1 MTDDARARARAHS
14 FFPPSLRSF
23 VRSFFPREN
32 FKTVRENSPVVP
44 RKLSEKTFR
53 EERDGRMHACMDM
66 HAWNDSSRRRD
77 AMDGADGD
85 DDDDGTAA
93 TDIPRCRRRH
103 SRVMDVARDGT
114 TTSEPSWR
122 VVSTTTTTTTAD
134 DDAIQKRFVND
145 YDCVGFRAALMG
157 MDTGGE
163 TATEDFVVEVGRRRR
178 AGVVVRGSSAALDD
192 DVADASRLN
201 DYVKEEEDRAVCIV
215 PETDPG
221 AMMIGSGAEPA
232 VRGAEHDRDVVVV
245 VAGTSRDVETV
256 TTTSG
261 MKRRVVVEGQRGGGV
276 LPPPVSPGV
285 SAGAVGFVDDANP
298 FAHTPAFPKTQRA
311 TPETVVPRGGRKFGF
326 VYLNSGGRSGG
337 RNEGGDTPNSN
348 ANVNVNVEGERHHQQ
363 QQQHAAAAAV
373 AVSPF
378 VLMQRHLA
386 DGAARSPYAN
396 LEGSKTPS
404 ALTLTTANGKSVV
417 ARAVDVPHTDGTEDG
432 FTFRAAV
439 ETPATTSAPGATAAG
454 LFTTGAGAPVVV
466 SEDAMRRARSMFG
479 GEGTPGIDRDVEDG
493 VMKGAPTPKSLFQTG
508 GGANI
513 QVSDEAMR
521 RARALFDEPPKSSK
535 SSPTPGGTFAF
546 QTAAGKTLEI
556 SDDATRR
563 ARALF
568 SGMDEND
575 ASAVNTPIQRMRH
588 ASPFPQS
595 SYKTP
600 ASLPAMRR
608 VMKTPT
614 PPPGGGGAGGFT
626 PPMKRG
632 GFTPPRAG
640 AGASKLAPAS
650 AQALKRRRAPA
661 VAVHD
666 LFAARERMGARAPLR
681 TFFNGLLPHQASP
694 VFVDACVRTLN
705 ADNAK
710 SLRLPSVDRGLVGWR
725 EIRQSMIKSGADDA
739 LLTNEWTANAYKW
752 IVWTHGCIARAF
764 PEKHAFGI
772 LSESAVTRRM
782 LYRYEREINRAERPH
797 ARNILER
804 DENPGAPAVFVVS
817 AIRSM
822 TSASA
827 FGVAASVPTTC
838 EIEITDGWYGLR
850 ASLDASLT
858 RRVREGK
865 IRVGC
870 KLFCVGAELRG
881 VQEAVSPFSEEAEN
895 AVLCLRVNGT
905 RLAPW
910 DAKLGRV
917 RRTLTVPLRCVE
929 PDGGIVPRLLVHVR
943 RVYPIA
949 YQERNE
955 DDSTTRRSERA
966 EARAHEAWCRA
977 REDAARDFSENQ
989 PEGVVT
995 WGGHGDVE
1003 RHLREALEAKGL
1015 HERRVSKVFKLNIV
1029 GFVPSASHPEYKGP
1043 YARGA
1048 TSAVLTVF
1056 GADDALIEAVKP
1068 GQTYAVTALRPWTN
1082 SATPEREIWLTAT
1095 KYTSWT
1101 PISPA
1106 DSRASGLEL
1115 SEPMWRCASVDAS
1128 VDLRDLS
1135 RTGFP
1140 RKEFDAVVCA
1150 VHRGPMTTT
1159 NGPRRSQWIF
1169 CVDVAACGT
1178 RDGRTH
1184 LLAVEVA
1191 GGESLEDAE
1200 HWVPGGAADGFGAT
1214 NASCGPPMFL
1224 QNLEFARYDAE
1235 NDVYCATVN
1244 VEDVV
1249 AVALSSGDRRPHG
1262 DDRILAAAR
1271 RLHDWSVSSDPSCL
1285 ESIAAIKRRAQ
1296 SLTGSD
1302 ARVGVGVGAGAIAS
1316 HQIPPPVDLQRQI
1329 EYEPPRLSL
1338 DADDWNDE
1346 TVAHLTENITR
1357 RLTRS
1362 ASKPSPSQSSAQKRT
1377 KAS

>member
-1 MTDDARARARAHS
+1 MTLVDDA
-14 FFPPSLRSF
+14 
-23 VRSFFPREN
+23 
-32 FKTVRENSPVVP
+32 
-44 RKLSEKTFR
+44 
-53 EERDGRMHACMDM
+53 M
-66 HAWNDSSRRRD
+66 
-77 AMDGADGD
+77 
-85 DDDDGTAA
+85 DDDDGDGT
-93 TDIPRCRRRH
+93 TLRRRRRH
-103 SRVMDVARDGT
+103 HRVMDVARDDGT
-114 TTSEPSWR
+114 SASWR
-122 VVSTTTTTTTAD
+122 VVSQTTTTTAD
-134 DDAIQKRFVND
+134 DDDVHSKRIIMND
-145 YDCVGFRAALMG
+145 CDVVALGFRAAMAV
-157 MDTGGE
+157 MESGGE
-163 TATEDFVVEVGRRRR
+163 TATEDFIVEVGRR
-178 AGVVVRGSSAALDD
+178 AVVVQGRALDD
-192 DVADASRLN
+192 DVNEDADASSRLN
-201 DYVKEEEDRAVCIV
+201 DYVEEDAAARRAVCI
-215 PETDPG
+215 PETEPG
-221 AMMIGSGAEPA
+221 AMMIGSEPA
-232 VRGAEHDRDVVVV
+232 VRGAEHTRDGDVVVP
-245 VAGTSRDVETV
+245 GTSRDVEM
-256 TTTSG
+256 TTTTVNASTSG
-261 MKRRVVVEGQRGGGV
+261 LKQRVGV
-276 LPPPVSPGV
+276 RPPPPVVSPGV
-285 SAGAVGFVDDANP
+285 SAGAGIVDDANP

-337 RNEGGDTPNSN
+337 RNEGGDTPVSVANATNMN
-348 ANVNVNVEGERHHQQ
+348 ANVEGTRGVNHH
-363 QQQHAAAAAV
+363 AS
-373 AVSPF
+373 VSPF

-386 DGAARSPYAN
+386 DGAGARSPYAN

-417 ARAVDVPHTDGTEDG
+417 ARAVDVPHTDGMEDG

-439 ETPATTSAPGATAAG
+439 ETPATTSGAPGATAAG

-479 GEGTPGIDRDVEDG
+479 GEGTPGIDRDDDDDDDDNDR

-521 RARALFDEPPKSSK
+521 RARALFDEPPKSSN

-556 SDDATRR
+556 SDEATRR

-575 ASAVNTPIQRMRH
+575 ASAVNTPTQRMRH

-614 PPPGGGGAGGFT
+614 PPPPGGGGGVGGFT

-694 VFVDACVRTLN
+694 VFIDACVRTLN

-725 EIRQSMIKSGADDA
+725 DLRQSMIKSGADDA

-797 ARNILER
+797 ARKILER

-827 FGVAASVPTTC
+827 FGMTSASAPTTC
-838 EIEITDGWYGLR
+838 EIEVTDGWYGLR

-929 PDGGIVPRLLVHVR
+929 PDGGVVPRLLVHVR

-1015 HERRVSKVFKLNIV
+1015 HERRVSKVFKLNVV

-1082 SATPEREIWLTAT
+1082 SATPEREMCLTAT

-1106 DSRASGLEL
+1106 DARASGLEL

-1169 CVDVAACGT
+1169 CVDVAACGA

-1200 HWVPGGAADGFGAT
+1200 HWVPGGAANGFGAT

-1285 ESIAAIKRRAQ
+1285 ESIAAIKRRAR

-1302 ARVGVGVGAGAIAS
+1302 ARVGAGGNARGTAS
-1316 HQIPPPVDLQRQI
+1316 NQIPPPVDAQRQI

-1362 ASKPSPSQSSAQKRT
+1362 ASKPSPSHRVVGSKANQS
-1377 KAS
+1377 AS

>member
-1 MTDDARARARAHS
+1 MTLVD
-14 FFPPSLRSF
+14 
-23 VRSFFPREN
+23 
-32 FKTVRENSPVVP
+32 
-44 RKLSEKTFR
+44 
-53 EERDGRMHACMDM
+53 
-66 HAWNDSSRRRD
+66 D
-77 AMDGADGD
+77 AMDDGD
-85 DDDDGTAA
+85 GDGRT
-93 TDIPRCRRRH
+93 TL
-103 SRVMDVARDGT
+103 RVMDVARDDDGT
-114 TTSEPSWR
+114 WV
-122 VVSTTTTTTTAD
+122 VVSQTTTTTTDDMHHSKRIIITND
-134 DDAIQKRFVND
+134 DDDCDVVAIM
-145 YDCVGFRAALMG
+145 GFRAAMAN
-157 MDTGGE
+157 MESGGE
-163 TATEDFVVEVGRRRR
+163 TATEDFILEVARRRR
-178 AGVVVRGSSAALDD
+178 TAATVVRERALDD
-192 DVADASRLN
+192 DDDDDVREDAAGASSSRLN
-201 DYVKEEEDRAVCIV
+201 DYDIEEDAAARRAVCI
-215 PETDPG
+215 PETEPR
-221 AMMIGSGAEPA
+221 AMMMVDGSADTA
-232 VRGAEHDRDVVVV
+232 VRGAEHNRDVVP
-245 VAGTSRDVETV
+245 GTSRDVEMTTTV
-256 TTTSG
+256 TSTSG
-261 MKRRVVVEGQRGGGV
+261 LKRRREVEEGQRDV
-276 LPPPVSPGV
+276 RPPPVSPGV
-285 SAGAVGFVDDANP
+285 SAGAGFVDDANP

-311 TPETVVPRGGRKFGF
+311 TPETAVPRGGRKFGF

-337 RNEGGDTPNSN
+337 RNEGGGDTPVSVANATNTDVN
-348 ANVNVNVEGERHHQQ
+348 ANVEGIRGENHH
-363 QQQHAAAAAV
+363 AS
-373 AVSPF
+373 VSPF
-378 VLMQRHLA
+378 VLVQRHLA
-386 DGAARSPYAN
+386 DGADARSPYAN

-417 ARAVDVPHTDGTEDG
+417 ARAVDFSHTDGMEDG

-439 ETPATTSAPGATAAG
+439 ETPATTSGAPGATAAG
-454 LFTTGAGAPVVV
+454 LFTTGAGAPAVV

-479 GEGTPGIDRDVEDG
+479 GEGTPGIDRDDDG
-493 VMKGAPTPKSLFQTG
+493 DDGNDRVMKGAPTPKSLFQTG

-521 RARALFDEPPKSSK
+521 RARALFDEPPKSSN

-556 SDDATRR
+556 SDEATRR

-575 ASAVNTPIQRMRH
+575 ASAVNAPTQRMRR

-614 PPPGGGGAGGFT
+614 PPPPGGGGGVGGFT

-666 LFAARERMGARAPLR
+666 LFAARARMGARAPLR

-725 EIRQSMIKSGADDA
+725 ELRQSMIKSGADDA
-739 LLTNEWTANAYKW
+739 LLTNAWTANAYKW

-797 ARNILER
+797 ARKILER

-827 FGVAASVPTTC
+827 FGMTSASAPTTC
-838 EIEITDGWYGLR
+838 EIEVTDGWYGLR

-881 VQEAVSPFSEEAEN
+881 VQEAVSPFTEEAEN

-929 PDGGIVPRLLVHVR
+929 PDGGVVPRLLVHVR

-1015 HERRVSKVFKLNIV
+1015 HERRVSKVFKLNVV

-1082 SATPEREIWLTAT
+1082 SATPEREMCLTAT

-1101 PISPA
+1101 SISPA
-1106 DSRASGLEL
+1106 DARASGLDL

-1169 CVDVAACGT
+1169 CVDVAACGA

-1184 LLAVEVA
+1184 LLAVEVV

-1285 ESIAAIKRRAQ
+1285 ESIAAIKRRAR

-1302 ARVGVGVGAGAIAS
+1302 ARVAAGGNARGTAS
-1316 HQIPPPVDLQRQI
+1316 DQIPPSVDAQRQI

-1362 ASKPSPSQSSAQKRT
+1362 ASKPSPSHRVVGSKANQS
-1377 KAS
+1377 AS

>member
-1 MTDDARARARAHS
+1 MDD
-14 FFPPSLRSF
+14 
-23 VRSFFPREN
+23 
-32 FKTVRENSPVVP
+32 
-44 RKLSEKTFR
+44 
-53 EERDGRMHACMDM
+53 DD
-66 HAWNDSSRRRD
+66 
-77 AMDGADGD
+77 D
-85 DDDDGTAA
+85 DDDDGRDEDA
-93 TDIPRCRRRH
+93 
-103 SRVMDVARDGT
+103 VFVVVVVARRTDDETDGEET
-114 TTSEPSWR
+114 AWR
-122 VVSTTTTTTTAD
+122 TVSSASRATAGFQKKRMRMTMTKPDVV
-134 DDAIQKRFVND
+134 
-145 YDCVGFRAALMG
+145 VGFREAVFA
-157 MDTGGE
+157 MDSGGE
-163 TATEDFVVEVGRRRR
+163 TASEEFIAGFAPRAR
-178 AGVVVRGSSAALDD
+178 AGTNDD
-192 DVADASRLN
+192 AGGTSSRLN
-201 DYVKEEEDRAVCIV
+201 DHRVERDEAEEDDDDDDIARRVCI

-221 AMMIGSGAEPA
+221 ATTAAVVAVVAAGLEGGGGGARGARCAVRDAGRHVDAPGDGRMDAGTPA
-232 VRGAEHDRDVVVV
+232 VTTNGSAGESRRVQAEAEARSGRDVR
-245 VAGTSRDVETV
+245 A
-256 TTTSG
+256 
-261 MKRRVVVEGQRGGGV
+261 
-276 LPPPVSPGV
+276 PPASPGV
-285 SAGAVGFVDDANP
+285 SAGAVFADDANP

-311 TPETVVPRGGRKFGF
+311 TPETAVPRGGRKFGF

-337 RNEGGDTPNSN
+337 DTPASATSAMVEGG
-348 ANVNVNVEGERHHQQ
+348 EHHR
-363 QQQHAAAAAV
+363 AAS
-373 AVSPF
+373 VSPF

-386 DGAARSPYAN
+386 DGARSPYAN
-396 LEGSKTPS
+396 LEGSKTPT

-417 ARAVDVPHTDGTEDG
+417 ARALDVPTDGVEDG

-439 ETPATTSAPGATAAG
+439 ETPATTSGGGG

-479 GEGTPGIDRDVEDG
+479 GEGSPGIDRDDGEDDDGRRQGTLG

-508 GGANI
+508 GGADI

-521 RARALFDEPPKSSK
+521 RARALFDGPTTKSS

-556 SDDATRR
+556 SDEATRR

-575 ASAVNTPIQRMRH
+575 ASAVNTPIQRMNH

-614 PPPGGGGAGGFT
+614 PPPCGSGGFT
-626 PPMKRG
+626 PPMKRR
-632 GFTPPRAG
+632 GFTPPR

-650 AQALKRRRAPA
+650 ASRVVDPALKRRRAPA

-725 EIRQSMIKSGADDA
+725 ELRQSMIKSGADDA

-797 ARNILER
+797 ARKILER

-827 FGVAASVPTTC
+827 FGVASVPTTC

-881 VQEAVSPFSEEAEN
+881 APEAVSPFSEEAEN

-949 YQERNE
+949 YLERNE

-1015 HERRVSKVFKLNIV
+1015 HERRVSKLFKLNIV
-1029 GFVPSASHPEYKGP
+1029 GFAPTASHPEYKGP

-1082 SATPEREIWLTAT
+1082 GATPEREMCLTAT
-1095 KYTSWT
+1095 KYTNWT

-1106 DSRASGLEL
+1106 DARASGLEL

-1150 VHRGPMTTT
+1150 VHRGPVTTT
-1159 NGPRRSQWIF
+1159 NGSRRSQWIF
-1169 CVDVAACGT
+1169 CVDVAACGA

-1249 AVALSSGDRRPHG
+1249 AVALSGDRRPRG

-1285 ESIAAIKRRAQ
+1285 ESIAAIKRRAR

-1302 ARVGVGVGAGAIAS
+1302 ARVGVGVGVGSFAFDR
-1316 HQIPPPVDLQRQI
+1316 IPPPVESQRQS

-1362 ASKPSPSQSSAQKRT
+1362 ASKPSPSESSARRT
-1377 KAS
+1377 EEAS

>member
-1 MTDDARARARAHS
+1 MTLVDDA
-14 FFPPSLRSF
+14 
-23 VRSFFPREN
+23 
-32 FKTVRENSPVVP
+32 T
-44 RKLSEKTFR
+44 
-53 EERDGRMHACMDM
+53 
-66 HAWNDSSRRRD
+66 RRD
-77 AMDGADGD
+77 AMD
-85 DDDDGTAA
+85 DDDGDGT
-93 TDIPRCRRRH
+93 TIHRRH
-103 SRVMDVARDGT
+103 HHRVMDVARDDGT
-114 TTSEPSWR
+114 TTAWR
-122 VVSTTTTTTTAD
+122 VVSETTAD
-134 DDAIQKRFVND
+134 DDAIQKRIMHDDVD
-145 YDCVGFRAALMG
+145 VDVVGFRAAMTA

-163 TATEDFVVEVGRRRR
+163 TATEDFIVEVGRGRR
-178 AGVVVRGSSAALDD
+178 AAVVRGRALGDDDD
-192 DVADASRLN
+192 DVNEDAAGASRLN
-201 DYVKEEEDRAVCIV
+201 DYVEEDAAGRRVVCI
-215 PETDPG
+215 PETEPG
-221 AMMIGSGAEPA
+221 AMMIGSEIAA
-232 VRGAEHDRDVVVV
+232 VRGAEHTRGDDVVVV
-245 VAGTSRDVETV
+245 PGTSRDVEMM
-256 TTTSG
+256 TTTPTVNASTSG
-261 MKRRVVVEGQRGGGV
+261 LKQR
-276 LPPPVSPGV
+276 PPPPVVSPGV
-285 SAGAVGFVDDANP
+285 SAGAGFVDDANP

-337 RNEGGDTPNSN
+337 SRNEGGGGDTPVSVAN
-348 ANVNVNVEGERHHQQ
+348 ATNVEGTRGVNHHQHHH
-363 QQQHAAAAAV
+363 HAS
-373 AVSPF
+373 VSPF

-386 DGAARSPYAN
+386 DAGAGARSPYAN
-396 LEGSKTPS
+396 LDGSKTPS

-417 ARAVDVPHTDGTEDG
+417 ARAVDVPHTDGIEDG

-439 ETPATTSAPGATAAG
+439 ETPATTSGAPDASAAG

-466 SEDAMRRARSMFG
+466 SEDAMRRARSMLG
-479 GEGTPGIDRDVEDG
+479 GEGTPGIDRDDG
-493 VMKGAPTPKSLFQTG
+493 DDGDNDRVMKGAPTPKSLFQTG

-521 RARALFDEPPKSSK
+521 RARALFDEPPPK

-556 SDDATRR
+556 SDEATRR

-575 ASAVNTPIQRMRH
+575 ASAVNTPTTQRMRH

-614 PPPGGGGAGGFT
+614 PPPPGGTGSVGGFT

-632 GFTPPRAG
+632 GFTQPRAG
-640 AGASKLAPAS
+640 AGAASKLAPAS
-650 AQALKRRRAPA
+650 ARALKRSRPPA

-666 LFAARERMGARAPLR
+666 LFAARARMGARAPLR

-710 SLRLPSVDRGLVGWR
+710 SLRLPSVNRGLIGWR
-725 EIRQSMIKSGADDA
+725 ELRQSMIKSGADDA

-797 ARNILER
+797 ARKILER

-827 FGVAASVPTTC
+827 FGMTSASAAPTTC

-881 VQEAVSPFSEEAEN
+881 AQEAVSPFSEEAEN
-895 AVLCLRVNGT
+895 VVLCLRVNGT

-929 PDGGIVPRLLVHVR
+929 PDGGVVPRLLVHVR

-1015 HERRVSKVFKLNIV
+1015 HERRVSKVFKLNVV

-1082 SATPEREIWLTAT
+1082 SATPEREMCLTAT

-1101 PISPA
+1101 QISPA
-1106 DSRASGLEL
+1106 DARASGLEL

-1169 CVDVAACGT
+1169 CVDVAACGA

-1285 ESIAAIKRRAQ
+1285 ESIAAIKRRAR

-1302 ARVGVGVGAGAIAS
+1302 ARVSVGAGIAS
-1316 HQIPPPVDLQRQI
+1316 NQIPPSVDARRQI

-1338 DADDWNDE
+1338 DADDWNEE
-1346 TVAHLTENITR
+1346 TVAHLTENITRTR

-1362 ASKPSPSQSSAQKRT
+1362 ASKPSPSYRVVGGGANANPSA
-1377 KAS
+1377 S

>member
-1 MTDDARARARAHS
+1 MT
-14 FFPPSLRSF
+14 
-23 VRSFFPREN
+23 VV
-32 FKTVRENSPVVP
+32 TVVP
-44 RKLSEKTFR
+44 F
-53 EERDGRMHACMDM
+53 
-66 HAWNDSSRRRD
+66 
-77 AMDGADGD
+77 
-85 DDDDGTAA
+85 
-93 TDIPRCRRRH
+93 
-103 SRVMDVARDGT
+103 VMMRVARDGGT
-114 TTSEPSWR
+114 PAWR
-122 VVSTTTTTTTAD
+122 VVVSSTTAEEDDIDARRDAD
-134 DDAIQKRFVND
+134 ARMND
-145 YDCVGFRAALMG
+145 GRVVATGFRAALAA

-163 TATEDFVVEVGRRRR
+163 TATEDFIVEVGRRD
-178 AGVVVRGSSAALDD
+178 VRGGSALDD
-192 DVADASRLN
+192 DDDDDDDGYKADASKRRLN
-201 DYVKEEEDRAVCIV
+201 DYEEDAGLGRVCII

-221 AMMIGSGAEPA
+221 VMTHAYEAV
-232 VRGAEHDRDVVVV
+232 VRGAERQ
-245 VAGTSRDVETV
+245 DVEMM
-256 TTTSG
+256 TTTTTTTTTVATPNASTSG
-261 MKRRVVVEGQRGGGV
+261 LNRVDVKAEEGQRGV
-276 LPPPVSPGV
+276 ERRPPPVSPGV
-285 SAGAVGFVDDANP
+285 SAGAAGFVDDANP

-348 ANVNVNVEGERHHQQ
+348 ANVNVNVEGDRQR
-363 QQQHAAAAAV
+363 AAAAA
-373 AVSPF
+373 AASVSPF

-417 ARAVDVPHTDGTEDG
+417 ARAVDVPHTDGGEDG

-479 GEGTPGIDRDVEDG
+479 GEGTPGIDRDVKDG
-493 VMKGAPTPKSLFQTG
+493 VMNGAPTPKSLFQTG

-563 ARALF
+563 ARELF

-725 EIRQSMIKSGADDA
+725 ELRQSMIKSGADDA

-797 ARNILER
+797 ARKILER

-827 FGVAASVPTTC
+827 FGVAASAPTTC

-1082 SATPEREIWLTAT
+1082 SATPEREMCLTAT

-1106 DSRASGLEL
+1106 DARASGLEL

-1169 CVDVAACGT
+1169 CVDVAACGA

-1285 ESIAAIKRRAQ
+1285 DSIAAIKRRAR

-1302 ARVGVGVGAGAIAS
+1302 ARVVVGAGAIAS
-1316 HQIPPPVDLQRQI
+1316 NQIPPPVDLQRQI

-1362 ASKPSPSQSSAQKRT
+1362 ASKPSPSQSSAKKEPKRPSQR
-1377 KAS
+1377 A